1 MNFLLLHYQI
11 VHKSYGSLLNID
23 ARSNNTCQLT
33 YSTEKKIS
41 SKAEKIKKIFMVEVK
56 ACIIYKPNPP
66 SILNVSS

>member
-41 SKAEKIKKIFMVEVK
+41 SKAEKIKKIF
-56 ACIIYKPNPP
+56 YG
-66 SILNVSS
+66 